1 MIQAVSDVVYS
12 KAKVKVDFTG
22 TDITDALNFAFAYFD
37 SEDHIVE
44 YIVANSEI
52 MKKVIGEIKDS
63 VLMPEGGSL
72 GELWT
77 AKLFLSSKLK
87 NNEMFFS
94 NNTFSVVINLNL
106 NSNSDK
112 EY

>member
-1 MIQAVSDVVYS
+1 MQTISDVMYS
-12 KAKVKVDFTG
+12 KAKVKVDFAG
-22 TDITDALNFAFAYFD
+22 TNITDALNFAFAYFD

-44 YIVANSEI
+44 YIVANGTV

-63 VLMPEGGSL
+63 VLNPEGQSL

-77 AKLFLSSKLK
+77 AKLYLSNKLK

-106 NSNSDK
+106 NSNSD
-112 EY
+112 EEL